1 MAPGISAAAAAATAA
16 AGAVDEPL
24 TQDEVARIPSASL
37 PIGLQIS
44 HLLGEF
50 TQLTI
55 QLFAI
60 ISTTSPSALL
70 SAAAAAAAA
79 GTQSSSAT
87 EPIYEALAAVDR
99 KLAALLV
106 MYDSHRRRQRRI
118 EALIR
123 ELGSLDSQWRDSAL
137 TLQQCLA
144 DLSPVI
150 ESGALDRK
158 AISTARQADLKP
170 ETVLSYA
177 RLLAPFTSAPPASLF
192 PPEVKL
198 KGVGATDPTG
208 RTLPAGAI
216 PPFPTEATMRGGR
229 LQFGSEGLLHGYLGE
244 TEPVGAGTF
253 STATRIANLASVP
266 NRWRSYT
273 ILSSS
278 RHSRMLH
285 SLAWGTAQ
293 AEETRPRVPSSLRK
307 STCTEPQRLRRD
319 RRTTL
324 PRGSSMKRNCMERV
338 WAVKGTSKE
347 RESRTLCLIWI

>member
-1 MAPGISAAAAAATAA
+1 MAPSNSATAA
-16 AGAVDEPL
+16 AAVDEPL
-24 TQDEVARIPSASL
+24 TQDEVAQIPSAAL
-37 PIGLQIS
+37 PIRLQIS

-50 TQLTI
+50 TQLSI

-60 ISTTSPSALL
+60 ISTISPSTLPP
-70 SAAAAAAAA
+70 A
-79 GTQSSSAT
+79 GTQSAT

-123 ELGSLDSQWRDSAL
+123 ELGTLDSQWRDSAL

-150 ESGALDRK
+150 ESGALDRQ
-158 AISTARQADLKP
+158 AITTARQAHHLLTP

-208 RTLPAGAI
+208 RSLPAGAI

-229 LQFGSEGLLHGYLGE
+229 LQFGSEGLLHGGGYLGE
-244 TEPVGAGTF
+244 TEQVGAGAF
-253 STATRIANLASVP
+253 AFFFP
-266 NRWRSYT
+266 CQP
-273 ILSSS
+273 
-278 RHSRMLH
+278 
-285 SLAWGTAQ
+285 G
-293 AEETRPRVPSSLRK
+293 
-307 STCTEPQRLRRD
+307 EPGFPCNPHGGGKCDLLLMYVVSADPARTGRRD
-319 RRTTL
+319 STTGAL
-324 PRGSSMKRNCMERV
+324 IPPELEMHGATTTAPRPDDTAARLEHEAKLHGAAGPGGGGEGNVEGEGVSDFVFDLDLNPD
-338 WAVKGTSKE
+338 
-347 RESRTLCLIWI
+347 L

>member
-1 MAPGISAAAAAATAA
+1 MAPGISAAAAAAAA
-16 AGAVDEPL
+16 ADDEPF
-24 TQDEVARIPSASL
+24 TQDEVAQIPSASL

-50 TQLTI
+50 TQLTV

-70 SAAAAAAAA
+70 AAA
-79 GTQSSSAT
+79 GGTAKSSAT

-123 ELGSLDSQWRDSAL
+123 ELGTLDSQWRDSAL

-158 AISTARQADLKP
+158 AITTARQADLKP

-244 TEPVGAGTF
+244 TEQVGAGAF
-253 STATRIANLASVP
+253 SLPAT
-266 NRWRSYT
+266 
-273 ILSSS
+273 
-278 RHSRMLH
+278 
-285 SLAWGTAQ
+285 
-293 AEETRPRVPSSLRK
+293 
-307 STCTEPQRLRRD
+307 CEPGFRFRLRRKLD
-319 RRTTL
+319 L
-324 PRGSSMKRNCMERV
+324 PFKP
-338 WAVKGTSKE
+338 
-347 RESRTLCLIWI
+347 LI

>member
-1 MAPGISAAAAAATAA
+1 MAPGISSTA
-16 AGAVDEPL
+16 AGAVRPLSVPVEEPL
-24 TQDEVARIPSASL
+24 TQDEVAAIPSASL
-37 PIGLQIS
+37 PIRLQIS

-50 TQLTI
+50 TQLTV

-60 ISTTSPSALL
+60 ISTTSPSALP
-70 SAAAAAAAA
+70 AA
-79 GTQSSSAT
+79 GIKSAT

-99 KLAALLV
+99 KFAALLV

-123 ELGSLDSQWRDSAL
+123 DLGTFDSQWRDSAR

-158 AISTARQADLKP
+158 AITTARQAQLKP
-170 ETVLSYA
+170 NTVLSYA

-208 RTLPAGAI
+208 RTLPAGAF

-244 TEPVGAGTF
+244 TEQVGAGAF
-253 STATRIANLASVP
+253 PPPPFANPGYGFIAMGEASV
-266 NRWRSYT
+266 Y
-273 ILSSS
+273 
-278 RHSRMLH
+278 
-285 SLAWGTAQ
+285 LA
-293 AEETRPRVPSSLRK
+293 
-307 STCTEPQRLRRD
+307 
-319 RRTTL
+319 
-324 PRGSSMKRNCMERV
+324 NH
-338 WAVKGTSKE
+338 
-347 RESRTLCLIWI
+347 

>member
-244 TEPVGAGTF
+244 TEPVGAGRRD
-253 STATRIANLASVP
+253 STTGALIPPEVDLHGAAT
-266 NRWRSYT
+266 
-273 ILSSS
+273 
-278 RHSRMLH
+278 
-285 SLAWGTAQ
+285 TAQ
-293 AEETRPRVPSSLRK
+293 RPADD
-307 STCTEPQRLRRD
+307 TAARLEHEAKLHGAGLGGEGHVEGEGVSD
-319 RRTTL
+319 FVFDL
-324 PRGSSMKRNCMERV
+324 DLNPDM
-338 WAVKGTSKE
+338 
-347 RESRTLCLIWI
+347 